1 MRSGAP
7 APRHGRPGAP
17 FAGAPCVRDNGPVRR
32 FLTISAA
39 LLSVLLIVVAV
50 IAFVTVRKSF
60 PDTSGE
66 VRIDALRSTVTVQRD
81 GKGIPQIY
89 ADNSQDLFFA
99 QGYVHAQDRFYEMDF
114 RRHVTAGRL
123 SELVGKSALDTDK
136 YVRTLGWRRVAQ
148 QELKLLDQKTRSL
161 LDAYSRGVNAYIDG
175 KSGSKLSLEYSVL
188 GLTGP
193 DYRPEPWTDVDSLA
207 WIKAMA
213 WDLRSNMSDEISRV
227 LSTKNLSVNQVEEL
241 YPDYPKDHATIV
253 GTDAGN
259 VYAGKFQKDPCA
271 DGAYCPF
278 PHIGLAQA
286 AVASLKTAQN
296 GADALPAL
304 LGTGDGIGSNSWV
317 VNGDHT
323 TTGKP
328 ILSNDP
334 HLAPSMP
341 GIWYQVGLHCR
352 AVTAECPYDVA
363 GFSFSGLPGVVVGHN
378 NRIAWGVTTMYAD
391 VADLY
396 LEKVTGNTYLYDGK
410 QLPLIT
416 RRETFKVAGGK
427 TRHITVRSTR
437 DGPIL
442 SDLDDDIADV
452 GNAKNKKVIRS
463 DYAVALRWSALTPR
477 PTIKAVFALD
487 TAQNWTDF
495 RAAAKLFSVPSQ
507 NLIYAD
513 VDGNIGYQSPG
524 VIPIRGK
531 GDGRW
536 PVPGWDSAY
545 AWKST
550 IPFDALP
557 TVYNPRSGMIV
568 TANNK
573 VIGDQYP
580 LTLGA
585 DTAAGYRSQ
594 RILDLLKAQPKLSV
608 AGMSRIQMDT
618 YSANAAQLVP
628 KLLNITLSTK
638 YFREGQATLKGW
650 NYRQD
655 PDSSAAAYFNVVW
668 RNVLALTFHD
678 ELPKSQWPDGGERW
692 FNVLRTIID
701 KPHSPWWDNVKT
713 NGRVETRD
721 EILAEAMRRARD
733 QLTMEQSREPDD
745 WSWGRLHTLKLVNPT
760 LGDSGI
766 GAVNSIFNRGPFEV
780 GGGGGLVDATGWDAT
795 KGYQVDAVPSMRMV
809 VDLAELDKSRWIQ
822 LTGESGHA
830 FQKHYLDQAP
840 LWAKGETLPWA
851 FSAAAVREAAVDT
864 LTMKPSGSH

>member
-1 MRSGAP
+1 M
-7 APRHGRPGAP
+7 
-17 FAGAPCVRDNGPVRR
+17 RR

-39 LLSVLLIVVAV
+39 LLSFLLIVVAV
-50 IAFVTVRKSF
+50 VAFVTVRKSF

-66 VRIDALRSTVTVQRD
+66 VRVNALHTKVTVQRD
-81 GKGIPQIY
+81 SKGIPQIY
-89 ADNSQDLFFA
+89 ADNSEDLFFA

-114 RRHVTAGRL
+114 RRHVTAGTL

-136 YVRTLGWRRVAQ
+136 YVRTLGWRRVAE
-148 QELKLLDQKTRSL
+148 QELALVDPKTKAL
-161 LDAYSRGVNAYIDG
+161 LDAYSRGVNSYIDG
-175 KSGSKLSLEYSVL
+175 KSGSDLSLEYTIL

-193 DYRPEPWTDVDSLA
+193 DYRPAPWTDVDSLA

-213 WDLRSNMSDEISRV
+213 WDLRSNMDDEISRV
-227 LSTKNLSVNQVEEL
+227 LSTKNLTVDQVEQL
-241 YPDYPKDHATIV
+241 YPDYPTDHDTIV
-253 GTDAGN
+253 GDTGT
-259 VYAGKFQKDPCA
+259 VVGRKFTTHACMDSTFCQT
-271 DGAYCPF
+271 
-278 PHIGLAQA
+278 GLARS
-286 AVASLKTAQN
+286 AVASLKASKK

-352 AVTAECPYDVA
+352 VVTAECPYDVA

-396 LEKVTGNTYLYDGK
+396 LEKVTGNTYLYDGE
-410 QLPLIT
+410 QVPLTT

-427 TRHITVRSTR
+427 TQHITVRSTR

-452 GNAKNKKVIRS
+452 GKSKNKDVIRT
-463 DYAVALRWSALTPR
+463 DYAVSLRWSAETPR
-477 PTIKAVFALD
+477 PTIEAVFALD

-495 RAAAKLFSVPSQ
+495 RAAAKLFTVPSQ

-524 VIPIRGK
+524 AIPIRGK

-536 PVPGWDSAY
+536 PAPGWDPAY
-545 AWKST
+545 AWKAA

-557 TVYNPRSGMIV
+557 TLYNPPSGMIV

-585 DTAAGYRSQ
+585 DTAPGYRSQ
-594 RILDLLKAQPKLSV
+594 RILDLLKAKPKLSV
-608 AGMSRIQMDT
+608 ADMSRIQMDN
-618 YSANAAQLVP
+618 YSANAAPLVP
-628 KLLNITLSTK
+628 KLLNIRLSTK
-638 YFREGQATLKGW
+638 YFRQGQATLKGW
-650 NYRQD
+650 NFRQD

-701 KPHSPWWDNVKT
+701 KPNSHWWDNVTT

-721 EILAEAMRRARD
+721 EILAEAMRDARD
-733 QLTMEQSREPDD
+733 QLTMQQSRDVDD
-745 WSWGRLHTLKLVNPT
+745 WSWGKLHTLKLVNPT
-760 LGDSGI
+760 LGDSGV
-766 GAVNSIFNRGPFEV
+766 GAVNSIFNRGPFKV
-780 GGGGGLVDATGWDAT
+780 GGGGGLVDATGWDAS
-795 KGYQVDAVPSMRMV
+795 KGYKVDAVPSMRMV
-809 VDLAELDKSRWIQ
+809 VDLADLDKSRWIQ

-830 FQKHYLDQAP
+830 FQKHYLDQEP
-840 LWAKGETLPWA
+840 LWARGETLPWA
-851 FSAAAVREAAVDT
+851 FSAKAVTQATDDT
-864 LTMKPSGSH
+864 LTMEPSVPR